1 MHARLPLGI
10 TLVSL
15 LVGPLLTVTS
25 AAAEPAPNPWLEHR
39 VMNMAHSG
47 GEDEAPTNT
56 MYAFKRAASIGSD
69 MLELDVQSTADD
81 ELVVIH
87 DADVKRTTNGT
98 GLVEDLT
105 LEQVQGLDAA
115 YWFVP
120 GRNTVQGLP
129 ETTGARS
136 SGVLARPLAPSE
148 GVTARSADSA
158 YPLRGARHGKKVPGY
173 KNKDFRVPTLAEVF
187 REFPDTPINIEIKG
201 TADSDLASF
210 KRTGRLLA
218 DFLNKS
224 GRTDVIVASFNDAAL
239 VDFHARAPQIGLAPG
254 MAGMMAYFLAG
265 VKPIDGTV
273 AFQVPVQFQGIPV
286 ATRAFVERAHADG
299 YAVHVWFSGSAPDDA
314 ATYSRMIDACLDG
327 LMPAK
332 PSVLETVLD
341 ERGIERP
348 GRPGL
353 DPCA

>member
-1 MHARLPLGI
+1 LRIPAAPTARERYFERMRARLPLGI
-10 TLVSL
+10 TLASL

-69 MLELDVQSTADD
+69 MLELDVHSTADD

-87 DADVKRTTNGT
+87 DADVERTTNGA

-129 ETTGARS
+129 N
-136 SGVLARPLAPSE
+136 
-148 GVTARSADSA
+148 SA
-158 YPLRGARHGKKVPGY
+158 YPLRGARYGKKVPGY
-173 KNKDFRVPTLAEVF
+173 KNKDFRVPALAEVF
-187 REFPDTPINIEIKG
+187 REFPETPINIEIKG
-201 TADSDLASF
+201 TSDADLASF

-265 VKPIDGTV
+265 VRPIDGTV

-314 ATYSRMIDACLDG
+314 ATYSRMVDACVDG
-327 LMPAK
+327 IMPAK
-332 PSVLETVLD
+332 PSVLEAVLE